1 MGWGMS
7 TLASKILHLISANW
21 KIFPIGLHL
30 GTLSCTFF
38 VFLVSVVPAT
48 AAIVRQPYLQLVTPT
63 SVTVV
68 WRTDMNSADDSRVQ
82 YGTVLG
88 ILDQTALGTTMTP
101 IGLTDKDHIVTI
113 TDLDPATKYFYNVG
127 TQTNGVQAG
136 PPVDPD
142 PEQYFFVT
150 APSTGPP
157 IAFRAWVLGDSGF
170 GSADQMNVRNAML
183 NETALHPPAPNLIL
197 HAGDIAYDTGTT
209 TEFTNKHFAIYED
222 ILRHTPLYPT
232 LGNHEWSSLN
242 FSLGTGPYL
251 DSHVLPRNGEAGG
264 VASNTE
270 LYYSFDYANAHFI
283 VLDSMESDPSNG
295 SDMHNW
301 LLADLAATGQEWVIA
316 YWHHPPYS
324 KGTHDSDNANDSG
337 GRLGN
342 MREIILPDLEAGG
355 VDLVIAGHS
364 HAYERSYLIDGAYG
378 YQPPPN
384 VTPPFNTLLTDGHI
398 LDTGDGD
405 PEGNGAY
412 QKNSGG
418 NPNAG
423 TVYVVAGHGGSDL
436 GGSGG
441 HPVMLRFDP
450 TFGSVLLD
458 INGAT
463 LTGQN
468 LRIGGAITDTFVIQK
483 SSAGAPGITTQPG
496 NVSVTEPAPATFT
509 VAATGDPTLTYQW
522 RRNDGGGF
530 SDIPGAIDSSYTLDP
545 TSTAVDNGAQ
555 FQVMVG

>member
-1 MGWGMS
+1 MEF
-7 TLASKILHLISANW
+7 AK
-21 KIFPIGLHL
+21 
-30 GTLSCTFF
+30 FF
-38 VFLVSVVPAT
+38 
-48 AAIVRQPYLQLVTPT
+48 LQE
-63 SVTVV
+63 
-68 WRTDMNSADDSRVQ
+68 RA
-82 YGTVLG
+82 
-88 ILDQTALGTTMTP
+88 
-101 IGLTDKDHIVTI
+101 
-113 TDLDPATKYFYNVG
+113 
-127 TQTNGVQAG
+127 
-136 PPVDPD
+136 PD
-142 PEQYFFVT
+142 
-150 APSTGPP
+150 
-157 IAFRAWVLGDSGF
+157 
-170 GSADQMNVRNAML
+170 
-183 NETALHPPAPNLIL
+183 
-197 HAGDIAYDTGTT
+197 
-209 TEFTNKHFAIYED
+209 
-222 ILRHTPLYPT
+222 
-232 LGNHEWSSLN
+232 
-242 FSLGTGPYL
+242 L

-283 VLDSMESDPSNG
+283 VLDSMESDPSNC

-436 GGSGG
+436 GG
-441 HPVMLRFDP
+441 
-450 TFGSVLLD
+450 
-458 INGAT
+458 AE
-463 LTGQN
+463 
-468 LRIGGAITDTFVIQK
+468 
-483 SSAGAPGITTQPG
+483 GI
-496 NVSVTEPAPATFT
+496 
-509 VAATGDPTLTYQW
+509 
-522 RRNDGGGF
+522 R
-530 SDIPGAIDSSYTLDP
+530 
-545 TSTAVDNGAQ
+545 
-555 FQVMVG
+555 